1 MENRFSQA
9 AIGASAA
16 VLSVGIATA
25 TEAAT
30 FSSTDTPLDIPA
42 SGSLGTITS
51 TIDVSGLD
59 PLTDL
64 NVALDLNHTWF
75 GDLDVFLESPA
86 GTIVEL
92 FSYVLGSSNP
102 NGIYVLDDEA
112 ATNITASGAA
122 PGTYTPETDT
132 LSTFDGE
139 DPNGTWTLTVADDA
153 SGDIGTLNGWE
164 LIIEAAPT
172 SQQMVQL
179 LRYLA
184 LQERVGD
191 LKSTGATLSRLST
204 GLAANNARAGVANS
218 FATRDRLP
226 AFDLASGAPVVVS
239 TKNGKLV
246 GKVHTWMELSG
257 FLARQ
262 DSSRK
267 FTGTGVQLGADVA
280 LSPNWVLGVSA
291 GNDDLN
297 ARTPL
302 GTTEGDF
309 TFAQPYLGY
318 QRGDWSGELSLLY
331 GEADYTQTTVGGQG
345 TADSEVWSVNL
356 SLARNIALSDTTRL
370 TPMGSVH
377 YGEETITGTGG
388 TLALAGKSTVDFSEY
403 SLGARLTHETGEGMS
418 YVGLHADYLASSAA
432 VALAGRGFDPEGLS
446 GRVELGTGFP
456 ISGNGNVALGIEAG
470 GLGSELTEYTGQIR
484 VSFEF

>member
-30 FSSTDTPLDIPA
+30 FSSTDTPLGIID
-42 SGSLGTITS
+42 GGTINS

-59 PLTDL
+59 SINDVNIAIDL
-64 NVALDLNHTWF
+64 SHGWF
-75 GDLDVFLESPA
+75 GDLDVFLESPT

-92 FSYVLGSSNP
+92 FTDILEVNVASGTYT
-102 NGIYVLDDEA
+102 LDDEA
-112 ATNITASGAA
+112 ATNITASGAT

-132 LSTFDGE
+132 LSSFDGE
-139 DPNGTWTLTVADDA
+139 DPNGIWTLIVTDD
-153 SGDIGTLNGWE
+153 DPIEDNGTLNGWE

-191 LKSTGATLSRLST
+191 LKSTAATLSRLST

-356 SLARNIALSDTTRL
+356 SLARNVTLSDTTRL

-418 YVGLHADYLASSAA
+418 YVGLHADYVASGAA

-470 GLGSELTEYTGQIR
+470 GLGSNLTEYTGQIR